1 MWWDV
6 LLDLFIP
13 GRDLKKAERRK
24 SDPDTL
30 RVLDSAPDAFKR
42 RLNESGWL
50 DDEVV
55 AAGVLQQG
63 KAPSMLAMMTGA
75 ALFEVMR
82 PRRAKSL
89 PREFCVAVTSDRVVA
104 YGVSPWKEGD
114 GSETEHVVKVKREE
128 HGSWPRDTVRLTDV
142 SESRAA
148 NGGTL
153 DLAGKERLPVRW
165 DGDSGNRELVE
176 LLRR

>member
-1 MWWDV
+1 
-6 LLDLFIP
+6 
-13 GRDLKKAERRK
+13 
-24 SDPDTL
+24 
-30 RVLDSAPDAFKR
+30 
-42 RLNESGWL
+42 
-50 DDEVV
+50 
-55 AAGVLQQG
+55 
-63 KAPSMLAMMTGA
+63 MTGA